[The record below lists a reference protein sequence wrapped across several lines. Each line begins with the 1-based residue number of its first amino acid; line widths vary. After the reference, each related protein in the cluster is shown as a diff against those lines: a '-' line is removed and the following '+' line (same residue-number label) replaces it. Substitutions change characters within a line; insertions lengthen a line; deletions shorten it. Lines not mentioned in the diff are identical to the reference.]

1 MAETKLACFWHGP
14 DLGRDTRAAVSL
26 HGHTNCSK
34 ESLQLI
40 PELAR
45 RAPMLHEALEK
56 QCRRSTIPVDFS
68 RAYWTPPLAPKLA
81 YETERD
87 QIENTLGLN
96 SLISLTDH
104 DTIEAPLLLR
114 TVVETAKTPISL
126 EWSVPF
132 AGTIFHLGVH
142 NLPSGQALAITD
154 DLAAYTR
161 NPNDG
166 RLCELLAML
175 DALPDVL
182 LVFNH
187 PLWTQTC
194 VGVHRDAQALDK
206 FLACAAWFLHAFEIN
221 ATRSTKEN
229 DRVAKLAERW
239 QRPLVSGGDRHGC
252 TASGALNLTAAETFC
267 EFVGEIRQEQR
278 SHILLM
284 PQYTE
289 PVSIRT
295 ARTLLD
301 VIRNYPENPVGS
313 RRWDERI
320 FHPDVNGG
328 VDRPISSLWNA
339 PPAYVEQILGSVRLL
354 ENATVQRVMEL
365 LFRRGRVAKGA
376 REVVVDDIAG
386 EAVSAEAVSSEA
398 LT

>member
-1 MAETKLACFWHGP
+1 
-14 DLGRDTRAAVSL
+14 
-26 HGHTNCSK
+26 
-34 ESLQLI
+34 
-40 PELAR
+40 
-45 RAPMLHEALEK
+45 MLHEALEK

-68 RAYWTPPLAPKLA
+68 RAYWTPPLAPRVA

-114 TVVETAKTPISL
+114 TVAETAKTPISL

-142 NLPSGQALAITD
+142 NLPSGQALPILAE
-154 DLAAYTR
+154 LAAYTK
-161 NPNDG
+161 NPNDQ
-166 RLCELLAML
+166 RLGELLAML
-175 DALPDVL
+175 DAFPEVL
-182 LVFNH
+182 VVFNH
-187 PLWTQTC
+187 PLWTQSC
-194 VGVHRDAQALDK
+194 VGVKRDAQALDK
-206 FLACAAWFLHAFEIN
+206 FLSCAVQLLHAFEIN

-252 TASGALNLTAAETFC
+252 TASGALNLTHAETFC
-267 EFVGEIRQEQR
+267 EFVREIRQKQR
-278 SHILLM
+278 SHVLLM

-295 ARTLLD
+295 MRALLD

-320 FHPDVNGG
+320 FHPDLNGG
-328 VDRPISSLWNA
+328 VDRPISSLWKA

-354 ENATVQRVMEL
+354 ENAMVQRVMER
-365 LFRRGRVAKGA
+365 LFRRGRLTDIA
-376 REVVVDDIAG
+376 REAVVEVLAG
-386 EAVSAEAVSSEA
+386 DAVSEGVSSEA